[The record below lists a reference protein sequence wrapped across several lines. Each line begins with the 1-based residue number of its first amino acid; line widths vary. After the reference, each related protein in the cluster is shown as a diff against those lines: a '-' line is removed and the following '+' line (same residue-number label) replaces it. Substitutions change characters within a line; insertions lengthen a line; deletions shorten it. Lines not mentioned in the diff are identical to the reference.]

1 MASGVTSE
9 YRYTGLDPKTLA
21 RKKGVISA
29 LDEKS
34 AVRHARSRGLVGVE
48 AKESKSKDARSR
60 LRGGSGSERQA
71 FLRSLALVNS
81 AVPSLTE
88 TLEISSKQ
96 VHPNS
101 ALRPAIDSLLEAT
114 SSGAETLDEAFAQQG
129 HIWGE
134 DVAAIVA
141 AGLKSGNLTE
151 SLKTL
156 VQHKQRTE
164 RIRKK
169 VRKAFTKPLLT
180 VVITAGLIWLSLT
193 KAIPEAIE
201 FAGEL
206 NTEVPTI
213 TAWAVTA
220 GDVLSTW
227 GMPVFLV
234 IASVLVTLY
243 FASQSRRYSIQ
254 TAGLWLK
261 IPMVG
266 PIIHGQ
272 SIALAAGV
280 TALALTTDA
289 RILQVLEWAAGATP
303 NKRVRKSIE
312 DVYHRVAAG
321 IRFGD
326 ASEGEIPI
334 LPYEFAALARQS
346 QIGLEDNGQHW
357 RTYAEEIAADT
368 EERVD
373 VFAETMSGVISM
385 MLIAVITYIS
395 FAATAPMLNVIVELI
410 TNPDAVSQGG
420 S

>member
-21 RKKGVISA
+21 RKKGVVSA
-29 LDEKS
+29 QDEES
-34 AVRHARSRGLVGVE
+34 ATRHARSRGLVGVE
-48 AKESKSKDARSR
+48 IKGPKGKDAQSR
-60 LRGGSGSERQA
+60 LSGGSGSERQS

-88 TLEISSKQ
+88 ALEIASKQ
-96 VHPNS
+96 VPPNS

-114 SSGAETLDEAFAQQG
+114 TSGAETLDEAFSKQG

-141 AGLKSGNLTE
+141 AGLKAGNLTE

-180 VVITAGLIWLSLT
+180 MLITVVLVWLSLT
-193 KAIPEAIE
+193 KAIPEALE

-206 NTEVPTI
+206 GTEVPAI

-220 GDVLSTW
+220 GNIFSAW

-234 IASVLVTLY
+234 VSLMLVTLY
-243 FASQSRRYSIQ
+243 FASQSQRYSIQ

-261 IPMVG
+261 LPKVG
-266 PIIHGQ
+266 AIIHGQ

-289 RILQVLEWAAGATP
+289 RILQVLEWAAEATP

-312 DVYHRVAAG
+312 DVYHRIAAG

-326 ASEGEIPI
+326 AAEEEIPI

-373 VFAETMSGVISM
+373 AFAELMSGMISL

-395 FAATAPMLNVIVELI
+395 FAATAPMLNVIVDLI
-410 TNPDAVSQGG
+410 SNPDAIAQGR
-420 S
+420 